1 MTLVT
6 FLGDVWM
13 PAVVRHATREF
24 AMLQCRGCGGRFAR
38 RRVWQAAQCRGG
50 LWPPSKQPLRVYR
63 VIMFLNFIVYYSFL
77 YLNLI
82 GRLTNIVPT
91 DIYERSWREL
101 KKRLLFFLIYLIS
114 IDELINN
121 GPVWFAQTIGGIC
134 NRAATERL
142 KATWANL
149 SIDSSWSI

>member
-101 KKRLLFFLIYLIS
+101 KKRLPFFSYLSYINWW
-114 IDELINN
+114 IDKQWAR
-121 GPVWFAQTIGGIC
+121 VIC
-134 NRAATERL
+134 TDHRWHLQPCSNR
-142 KATWANL
+142 KAK
-149 SIDSSWSI
+149 SDMS